1 MPELIEAYWPY
12 FLIAFAIGLAVAWFA
27 FMANRRSSVVME
39 KKDVLDEGAER
50 AQRNEALIKS
60 AHSAEELPQPTA
72 TVTGSGD
79 DLTRIK
85 GLGPK
90 LAALLN
96 SLGVT
101 QYAQIAAWDDAEI
114 DRIDSQLGRFEGRI
128 RRDSWVDQAKLLSQG
143 EESAFASRFGNEG

>member
-50 AQRNEALIKS
+50 AQRNEALLKS
-60 AHSAEELPQPTA
+60 APSAKELPQPTA
-72 TVTGSGD
+72 TVAGSGD

-114 DRIDSQLGRFEGRI
+114 DRIDSQ
-128 RRDSWVDQAKLLSQG
+128 S
-143 EESAFASRFGNEG
+143 